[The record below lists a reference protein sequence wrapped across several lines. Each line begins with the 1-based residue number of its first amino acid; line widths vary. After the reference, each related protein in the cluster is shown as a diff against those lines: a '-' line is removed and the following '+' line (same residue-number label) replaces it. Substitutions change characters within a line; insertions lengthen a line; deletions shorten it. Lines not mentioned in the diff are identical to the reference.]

1 MSYLREQDHLDPNDP
16 AYYAQRWLRER
27 SKSQSS
33 LSPGIRSDPARAP
46 IFPSGTPVIH
56 EPAGPARGRRRGTL
70 FKLSAL
76 FAALVG
82 VSAIGAL
89 FFVIMAPASRPSAA
103 GPTPPEITRVTMTA
117 PPQSTPMRTA
127 PPQSEPRDE
136 GPKSALAEFQAILAS
151 PPPGQN
157 SVREQPEQ
165 SGQSGQLLQQ
175 FLQWRQ
181 KADPA
186 ETSR

>member
-46 IFPSGTPVIH
+46 IFASGTPVVH
-56 EPAGPARGRRRGTL
+56 EPAGPARGRRRGAL

-82 VSAIGAL
+82 VATIGAV
-89 FFVIMAPASRPSAA
+89 FFVIMAPASRPSVA
-103 GPTPPEITRVTMTA
+103 GPTSPEITRG
-117 PPQSTPMRTA
+117 MRTA
-127 PPQSEPRDE
+127 PPQSEQRDE
-136 GPKSALAEFQAILAS
+136 GSKSALAEFQAFLAS
-151 PPPGQN
+151 APPGQN
-157 SVREQPEQ
+157 SAPEQ
-165 SGQSGQLLQQ
+165 SELLQQ

-186 ETSR
+186 ERSR

>member
-33 LSPGIRSDPARAP
+33 LSPGIRSDPVRAP
-46 IFPSGTPVIH
+46 VFPSGTPVIH

-89 FFVIMAPASRPSAA
+89 FFIIMAPASRPSVA
-103 GPTPPEITRVTMTA
+103 GPTPPEITRV
-117 PPQSTPMRTA
+117 MRTA
-127 PPQSEPRDE
+127 PPQSEPIRTAAPQSEPRDE
-136 GPKSALAEFQAILAS
+136 GSKSALAEFQALLAS
-151 PPPGQN
+151 PPGQN
-157 SVREQPEQ
+157 SAREQPE
-165 SGQSGQLLQQ
+165 QSGQLLQQ